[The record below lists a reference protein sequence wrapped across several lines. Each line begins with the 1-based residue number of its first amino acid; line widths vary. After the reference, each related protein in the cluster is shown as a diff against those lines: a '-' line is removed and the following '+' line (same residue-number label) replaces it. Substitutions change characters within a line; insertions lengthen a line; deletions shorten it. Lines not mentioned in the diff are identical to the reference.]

1 MSYKV
6 NEIFLSVQAEGRNT
20 GRLAVFVRLS
30 GCNLKCPFCDTE
42 HEPFT
47 EMTGEEINTE
57 INRLAPDMET
67 LVIFTGGEP
76 TLQLKDTEELAAGH
90 PRAMESNGTGKLPAW
105 WTEND
110 WLTISPKT
118 KLALEDYRA
127 AKEVKVLFGY
137 FHPDYVQILAENL
150 QCELYLQPIE
160 RGGKFDVRPI
170 IEYMEKHPAW
180 KLSVQWHK
188 LTGTR

>member
-20 GRLAVFVRLS
+20 GRLAVFVRFS
-30 GCNLKCPFCDTE
+30 GCNLNCPFCDTN
-42 HEPFT
+42 HEPYT
-47 EMTGEEINTE
+47 EMTAAEIDAE
-57 INRLAPDMET
+57 ITRLNHDKTA

-76 TLQLKDTEELAAGH
+76 TLQLKDAEELATGYA
-90 PRAMESNGTGKLPAW
+90 RAMESNGTGKLPAW

-118 KLALEDYRA
+118 KLPAEAYSA
-127 AKEVKVLFGY
+127 AKEVKVLYGY
-137 FHPDYVQILAENL
+137 FPNEYLQFLADSL
-150 QCELYLQPIE
+150 DCELYLQPIE
-160 RGGKFDVRPI
+160 RGGKFDVRPVI
-170 IEYMEKHPAW
+170 DYMEKNTAW